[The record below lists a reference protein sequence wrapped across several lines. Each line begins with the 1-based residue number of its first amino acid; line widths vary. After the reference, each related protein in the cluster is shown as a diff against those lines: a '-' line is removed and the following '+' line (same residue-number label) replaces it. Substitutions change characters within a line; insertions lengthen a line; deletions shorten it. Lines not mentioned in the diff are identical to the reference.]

1 MTSPASRGD
10 PLFDLRT
17 EAHYAVYHANRA
29 LVARDWSDPAYVS
42 GRASLDALLADLA
55 CAKWRLGRYEGT
67 YSAHAP
73 TDKSSAL
80 RDAAGGG
87 FRRVTEAANAIAA
100 ALRAGRASPAIEAP
114 THTDRHEVRFRE
126 EAPLV
131 PSICPV
137 VVLQGSSRDM
147 GRQYAQQVID
157 IYGPWIFAQLASRK
171 FSDAETKEMLRWEAE
186 LREHMPEMLDFARG
200 WAEGASAAGLAMN
213 YEQVL
218 SIFTGTR
225 PPADAPR
232 PLGFAFAEGN
242 GDATTQAYFGVGRLE
257 GDRASGA
264 ASGKGEPVPGDLCS
278 GICAWG
284 EATVD
289 HTLVAG
295 SSSDHD
301 CTYQATIV
309 AFPEDGHAFVYTPF
323 SANGSIPVLGNTF
336 MGGHP
341 GFNSA
346 GLAYVHH
353 GGANTGEPKE
363 QWGYGVRRGPTTFHL
378 LSRAGSAAEA
388 RDRQLQWPVGD
399 TAISLGSA
407 GGLYADNNYGVTV
420 ESRSGCPSNPDPVLR
435 EHCFDAFGKPYDFLY
450 ANNNAIDPRSSR
462 ANGAPKTGYRYSLAG
477 GWHTFDP
484 QVIFSEAGGP
494 ALRRLMTKNSECRN
508 RYAYRT
514 MLAGYGRID
523 LDYMAATYRCSGSLP
538 EGSFEDV
545 CARWHAG
552 EQWDCSVAHRTN
564 AFVAVMQPGA
574 EGGGIYRGCIGPAQ
588 RAVQVRD
595 AGHGYHYHD
604 ETNAFSEL
612 RLKSSPE
619 AVLDAAIATAGE
631 QAGIADALLGGLP
644 RDHAGR
650 ETLAA
655 LLGTS
660 QAEFAEARRRLA
672 AKSGGD
678 RDAQLAAISAALRAA
693 TRAQVRANQVIEAIR
708 PPPDDPARLSA

>member
-1 MTSPASRGD
+1 MNSPSTAVD
-10 PLFDLRT
+10 PLFELRT
-17 EAHYAVYHANRA
+17 DAHYAMYHANRA

-42 GRASLDALLADLA
+42 GRASLDAVLADFWA
-55 CAKWRLGRYEGT
+55 AKWRLGRYEGT
-67 YSAHAP
+67 YSAHASN
-73 TDKSSAL
+73 DKSAAMRESAG
-80 RDAAGGG
+80 AG
-87 FRRVTEAANAIAA
+87 FNRVIEAANAITA
-100 ALRAGRASPAIEAP
+100 ALRAGKDSPSFDAP
-114 THTDRHEVRFRE
+114 TRTAGHEVRFRE
-126 EAPLV
+126 DVPLV
-131 PSICPV
+131 PAICPV
-137 VVLQGSSRDM
+137 VVLQGSHRDM
-147 GRQYAQQVID
+147 GRQYAKQVID
-157 IYGPWIFAQLASRK
+157 IYGPWIFAQTANRR
-171 FSDAETKEMLRWEAE
+171 FSDAEAREIPRWETE
-186 LREHMPEMLDFARG
+186 LRTHMPEMLDFARG
-200 WAEGASAAGLAMN
+200 WADGATAAGLAMS

-232 PLGFAFAEGN
+232 PLGFAFADGN
-242 GDATTQAYFGVGRLE
+242 GDATTQAYFGVGNL
-257 GDRASGA
+257 DA
-264 ASGKGEPVPGDLCS
+264 AKKGEPVPDDMCS

-284 EATVD
+284 DATAD
-289 HTLVAG
+289 GILVAG

-309 AFPEDGHAFVYTPF
+309 AFPDNGHAFIYTPF
-323 SANGSIPVLGNTF
+323 SANGSIPVLGNIF

-378 LSRAGSAAEA
+378 LMNAGSASEA
-388 RDRQLQWPVGD
+388 RDWQLQWPVGD

-407 GGLYADNNYGVTV
+407 GGLYADDNYGVTV
-420 ESRSGCPSNPDPVLR
+420 ESRSGCPTNPDPVLR
-435 EHCFDAFGKPYDFLY
+435 ELCYDAFGKPYSFLY

-462 ANGAPKTGYRYSLAG
+462 ANGAPKAGYKYSLAG

-523 LDYMAATYRCSGSLP
+523 LDYMTATYRCSGTLP

-564 AFVAVMQPGA
+564 AFVAVIQPNA
-574 EGGGIYRGCIGPAQ
+574 TGGGIYRGCIGPAN

-619 AVLDAAIATAGE
+619 AVLEAALDTAGE
-631 QAGIADALLGGLP
+631 QAGIAESLLGGLS

-650 ETLAA
+650 TALSSLLRTAQGELAD
-655 LLGTS
+655 
-660 QAEFAEARRRLA
+660 ARRRVA
-672 AKSGGD
+672 AKFRGD
-678 RDAQLAAISAALRAA
+678 RDTQLAGISAAVRAA
-693 TRAQVRANQVIEAIR
+693 TRAQVRAAQVIEAIR
-708 PPPDDPARLSA
+708 PPADDPARLNK